1 MDDFFRF
8 ATIFQSTLPARGA
21 TQRMSKISP
30 IFLFQSMLPARG
42 ATFPSMIA
50 IFNRQISIHAPR
62 TGRDPF
68 VATSSTARRHFNPR
82 SPHGE
87 RLNGVFTLGNAAII
101 SIHAPRTGSDA
112 MRRGWP
118 PDRGRFQSTLPAR
131 GATQSPISPAQ
142 HSIFQST
149 LPARGATHRRGHG
162 ARLRGISIHAPRTGS
177 DENPEW
183 LEDGLMISIHAPRT
197 GSDGASP
204 QRPPPSRHFNPRS
217 PHGERLMALVERLKI
232 RLFQSTL
239 PARGATQKV
248 IPSVQ
253 VDADFNP
260 RSPHGERHRARRR
273 AVWAK
278 AFQSTLPARGATR
291 DSPRP
296 SLLHKFQS
304 TLPARGATLLL
315 GEQVCGRQIS
325 IHAPRTGSDATA
337 AAYLS

>member
-1 MDDFFRF
+1 
-8 ATIFQSTLPARGA
+8 
-21 TQRMSKISP
+21 MS
-30 IFLFQSMLPARG
+30 A
-42 ATFPSMIA
+42 
-50 IFNRQISIHAPR
+50 
-62 TGRDPF
+62 GRD
-68 VATSSTARRHFNPR
+68 FNPR

-87 RLNGVFTLGNAAII
+87 RR
-101 SIHAPRTGSDA
+101 RTA
-112 MRRGWP
+112 THKRR
-118 PDRGRFQSTLPAR
+118 RSRFQSTLPAR
-131 GATQSPISPAQ
+131 GATGEAMQ
-142 HSIFQST
+142 
-149 LPARGATHRRGHG
+149 G
-162 ARLRGISIHAPRTGS
+162 RLTIVISIHAPRTGS
-177 DENPEW
+177 DTIADFARAALN
-183 LEDGLMISIHAPRT
+183 ISIHAPRT

-278 AFQSTLPARGATR
+278 AFQSTLPARGAT
-291 DSPRP
+291 
-296 SLLHKFQS
+296 
-304 TLPARGATLLL
+304 LLL

-325 IHAPRTGSDATA
+325 IHAPRTGSDCGV
-337 AAYLS
+337 